1 MVIGIGTDL
10 VQISRIRRAMDTLA
24 PGALARMFT
33 AAELAVAKEK
43 AKPEEYLATRFA
55 CKEAVFKAL
64 APHTAKNGFDL
75 RIVET
80 LNHPDGSP
88 YIHITDPLQ
97 AVMQEAGV
105 RQILV
110 SITTEAD
117 LAQAFVVCTDQE
129 PAY

>member
-1 MVIGIGTDL
+1 M
-10 VQISRIRRAMDTLA
+10 VQISRIRHAMETLS

-33 AAELAVAKEK
+33 EAEFAVSQGKPR
-43 AKPEEYLATRFA
+43 PEEYLATRFA

-64 APHTAKNGFDL
+64 AQHTAKGNFDL

-80 LNHPDGSP
+80 LNHEDGSP

-97 AVMQEAGV
+97 ALMDEAGV
-105 RQILV
+105 RRILV

-117 LAQAFVVCTDQE
+117 LAQAFVVCTD
-129 PAY
+129 